1 MDSWLTYEEYAS
13 RYPEDALS
21 VASFPQLA
29 GDAALFILGATRWTA
44 VLADTEE
51 QIDALRDCQAKL
63 VHLAGSLGTDWDGVT
78 SVNNHGYTESY
89 ASGMDVQRY
98 LGQQQLTIVR
108 QTLSAPA
115 TRWMLYAGNGIYR
128 PPRRR

>member
-1 MDSWLTYEEYAS
+1 MDNWLTYEEYAR

-21 VASFPQLA
+21 EASFPPLA

-51 QIDALRDCQAKL
+51 QIDALRECQARL
-63 VHLAGSLGTDWDGVT
+63 VHLAGSLGTDWGGVT

-89 ASGMDVQRY
+89 ASGMDKQAY
-98 LGQQQLTIVR
+98 LGTQQLRIVE

-115 TRWMLYAGNGIYR
+115 TRWMLYRGASYR

>member
-1 MDSWLTYEEYAS
+1 MDNWLTYAEYAS

-21 VASFPQLA
+21 ETSFPQLA
-29 GDAALFILGATRWTA
+29 GDAALFILSATRWTA

-51 QIDALRDCQAKL
+51 QTDALRDCQARL
-63 VHLAGSLGTDWDGVT
+63 VHLAAGLGTDWDGVT

-89 ASGMDVQRY
+89 ASGMDKQAY
-98 LGQQQLTIVR
+98 LGAQQLRIVE

-115 TRWMLYAGNGIYR
+115 TRWMLYRGASYR

>member
-1 MDSWLTYEEYAS
+1 MDNWLTYEEYAS

-21 VASFPQLA
+21 EASFPPLA
-29 GDAALFILGATRWTA
+29 CDAALFILGATRWTA
-44 VLADTEE
+44 VLADTEK
-51 QIDALRDCQAKL
+51 QIGALRECQARL
-63 VHLAGSLGTDWDGVT
+63 VHLAGSLGTDWNGVT

-89 ASGMDVQRY
+89 ASGMDKQAY
-98 LGQQQLTIVR
+98 LGTQQLRIVE

-115 TRWMLYAGNGIYR
+115 TRWMLYRGASYR

>member
-21 VASFPQLA
+21 EASFPPLA
-29 GDAALFILGATRWTA
+29 CDAALFILGATRWTA

-51 QIDALRDCQAKL
+51 QTDALRECQARL
-63 VHLAGSLGTDWDGVT
+63 VHLAGSLDMGWDGVT
-78 SVNNHGYTESY
+78 SVSNHGYTESY
-89 ASGMDVQRY
+89 ATGMDKQAY
-98 LGQQQLTIVR
+98 LGTQQLRIVE

-115 TRWMLYAGNGIYR
+115 TRWMLYRGASYR

>member
-1 MDSWLTYEEYAS
+1 MDSWLTYEEYTS

-21 VASFPQLA
+21 VASFPRLA

-51 QIDALRDCQAKL
+51 QIGALRDCQAKL
-63 VHLAGSLGTDWDGVT
+63 VHLSGSLGTDWDGVT
-78 SVNNHGYTESY
+78 SVSNHGYTESY
-89 ASGMDVQRY
+89 ATGMDKQAY
-98 LGQQQLTIVR
+98 LGAQQLRIVE

-115 TRWMLYAGNGIYR
+115 TRWMLYRGASYR